1 MALVLGRMWRWIGEQ
16 AAFAAVLAV
25 LVAAFVYLIIE
36 PGRWGRSSGV
46 VGVAVLLGGVLR
58 AALPSARVGLLAV
71 RSRLID
77 SVLYLVL
84 GGVILGLDIRLH
96 H

>member
-1 MALVLGRMWRWIGEQ
+1 MVLGRMWRWVAEQ
-16 AAFAAVLAV
+16 AAFAAVLGV

-58 AALPSARVGLLAV
+58 ALLPSGRVGLLAV

-96 H
+96 Q